1 MTRTEKYKTKL
12 EKIKTLSNESNFR
25 TQSALIK
32 SLKIDSV
39 LISKLTNN
47 KILKLDS
54 NCYLKWNDK
63 IPVTANLSQKIIS
76 LVDSHY
82 YDLKSRQGRQ
92 LNQTRK
98 TKKKLHKKVSNDKN
112 VLVRIWKAIF
122 NN

>member
-82 YDLKSRQGRQ
+82 YDLKSRQGRR

-98 TKKKLHKKVSNDKN
+98 TKKKLHKKVSNNKN